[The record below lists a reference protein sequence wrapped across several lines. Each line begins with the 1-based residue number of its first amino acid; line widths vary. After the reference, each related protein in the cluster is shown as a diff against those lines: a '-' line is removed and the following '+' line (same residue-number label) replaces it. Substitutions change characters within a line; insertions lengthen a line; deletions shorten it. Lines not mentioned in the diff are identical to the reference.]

1 MGHLRRFVGE
11 SYLRLRGH
19 ASALATLSTFR
30 ACGRKVPSPIVW
42 ANAGRQREGFARGG
56 GRAFPSAAANTDS
69 QVVAAFHLVHCPDC
83 ASVAPGG
90 HPDRAYLPNH
100 PAPGSLSVRLGE
112 WSARALDLHLEGG
125 PVFHR

>member
-30 ACGRKVPSPIVW
+30 ARGRKVPSPIVW

-56 GRAFPSAAANTDS
+56 GRAVPSAAANTDS
-69 QVVAAFHLVHCPDC
+69 QLVAFPLVHCPDC
-83 ASVAPGG
+83 GSVSPGG
-90 HPDRAYLPNH
+90 PHDRACLTNH
-100 PAPGSLSVRLGE
+100 P
-112 WSARALDLHLEGG
+112 
-125 PVFHR
+125 

>member
-30 ACGRKVPSPIVW
+30 ARGRKVPSPIVW

-69 QVVAAFHLVHCPDC
+69 QLVSAFHLVLCPDC
-83 ASVAPGG
+83 VSFSPGG
-90 HPDRAYLPNH
+90 HDGMAYLPNDIS
-100 PAPGSLSVRLGE
+100 PGSLSVRWGAGPS
-112 WSARALDLHLEGG
+112 SAHSL
-125 PVFHR
+125 P